1 MATIILTL
9 FAYHKTLPS
18 RNSSQTSPS
27 AIVGANGAPTP
38 VVSAP
43 NAIDH
48 GADKLSTSAEKL
60 STSKEASRAVADSTL
75 NIRIEHRF
83 SAAELSLWID
93 DKLAYDRP
101 LRGQIKKHWNP
112 FRMDV
117 RETRTVQLP
126 AGTHRILVRVRST
139 PEKYD
144 QSATV
149 LGSFSKDHP
158 AILQIN
164 FERQGKAMRLALR

>member
-1 MATIILTL
+1 LVVTIIPSF
-9 FAYHKTLPS
+9 FAYYKGSPS
-18 RNSSQTSPS
+18 RGASQAGAS
-27 AIVGANGAPTP
+27 ASIASGAPTP
-38 VVSAP
+38 VASEP
-43 NAIDH
+43 PTAIER
-48 GADKLSTSAEKL
+48 GAEKAAN
-60 STSKEASRAVADSTL
+60 SKEASRAVADSTL

-83 SAAELSLWID
+83 SAAELSLWVD

-101 LRGQIKKHWNP
+101 LRGQVKKHWNP

-117 RETRTVQLP
+117 RETETVRLP
-126 AGTHRILVRVRST
+126 AGKHHILVQVRST
-139 PEKYD
+139 PEKYE

-164 FERQGKAMRLALR
+164 FERQGKAMRVALR

>member
-1 MATIILTL
+1 MATIILSL
-9 FAYHKTLPS
+9 FAYHKTRPS

-27 AIVGANGAPTP
+27 AIVGANGAPAP
-38 VVSAP
+38 VVSEQ

-48 GADKLSTSAEKL
+48 SADKL
-60 STSKEASRAVADSTL
+60 STSKEASKAVADSTL

-149 LGSFSKDHP
+149 LGSFSRDHP